1 MGRVSTRSNPTNL
14 HDIDKQRVGITLV
27 EENGKRSFSV
37 SKLDFGDLK
46 LDAQLQVICIVR
58 AGSTSQR
65 FPLGTISNWRKDPFV
80 LEDVDPSAPLQFRVL
95 VHDDNPQ
102 LVAAAERVRLRD
114 QGQAE
119 SLLPMEPADLG
130 EEVWRLIITDD
141 GPILRYNAAVFP
153 NAAGVENYFP
163 FGALVLPEALRRV
176 MEYIADDPAKLDDE
190 HDPIST
196 WRPWLSALGIAP
208 PDEPDDEEWPQQVV
222 RAFCDKHRFAS
233 RFTQHL
239 HGAQE

>member
-14 HDIDKQRVGITLV
+14 RDIDKHRVGITLV

-37 SKLDFGDLK
+37 GKLDFDDLK
-46 LDAQLQVICIVR
+46 LDGHLQVICIAR

-65 FPLGTISNWRKDPFV
+65 FPLGTISNWSKDPFA
-80 LEDVDPSAPLQFRVL
+80 LEDIDPSAPLHFRFL

-102 LVAAAERVRLRD
+102 LVASAERVRLRD
-114 QGQAE
+114 QAQAE

-130 EEVWRLIITDD
+130 EEVWRLIIGDD
-141 GPILRYNAAVFP
+141 GPILQYNAAVFP
-153 NAAGVENYFP
+153 SAAGVENYFP

-176 MEYIADDPAKLDDE
+176 MEYIAHDPGKLDDE
-190 HDPIST
+190 NDPISA
-196 WRPWLSALGIAP
+196 WRPWLDALGIAP
-208 PDEPDDEEWPQQVV
+208 PEEADDEDWPHQVV
-222 RAFCDKHRFAS
+222 RAFCDRHRFAS

-239 HGAQE
+239 QGAQE